1 MRGYRT
7 LPYVIFVIVAI
18 TCFILAINLLF
29 LSWLAVAHVGITA
42 RDLPLYCFLGDT
54 WKYWPNDCRVGPPNV
69 VAVSIISSWVLVDF
83 TLIAVW
89 LSLRLLFLRRS
100 SDRAVMG
107 DRRNV
112 QPGPVQWAPA
122 HGETHRVH
130 ITDEGGQFIWLCE
143 DCDFRSSDQGEGQAH
158 ANQPKA
164 ASLPP
169 APA

>member
-1 MRGYRT
+1 M
-7 LPYVIFVIVAI
+7 IE
-18 TCFILAINLLF
+18 LAQYTTESDAFSEFYGLLVTVG
-29 LSWLAVAHVGITA
+29 LAVICGAWTADAAERKGISRGTGWALGLLLGLIGRIIVG
-42 RDLPLYCFLGDT
+42 
-54 WKYWPNDCRVGPPNV
+54 
-69 VAVSIISSWVLVDF
+69 
-83 TLIAVW
+83 
-89 LSLRLLFLRRS
+89 
-100 SDRAVMG
+100 VMR

-112 QPGPVQWAPA
+112 QPGKVQWAPA
-122 HGETHRVH
+122 YGETHRVH